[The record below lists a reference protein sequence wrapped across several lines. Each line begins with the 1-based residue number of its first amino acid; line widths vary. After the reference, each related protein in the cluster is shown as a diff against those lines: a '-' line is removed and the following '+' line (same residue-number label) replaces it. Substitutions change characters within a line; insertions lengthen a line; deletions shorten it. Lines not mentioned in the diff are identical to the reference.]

1 MKSWA
6 AGPEAGFARKVW
18 DAKLALQR
26 LVMVATSAIFTS
38 LVFIQVIF
46 RYFLDVPLFGLEEVA
61 TYLAVWLYF
70 VGTSYGAH
78 LRNHISANVMDV
90 LIGNERAR
98 DFVALVVSLITV
110 VLSVWMTV
118 WAINYLGWSLR
129 TGVSSL
135 ELKLPMAW
143 VHSSA
148 VIGLGLMSFY
158 FALEALDRLRAFV
171 AGEPFHAAF
180 QEDKEWSDPP
190 T

>member
-6 AGPEAGFARKVW
+6 AGPETGLARRVW
-18 DAKLALQR
+18 ETKLALQR

-38 LVFIQVIF
+38 LIFIQVIF
-46 RYFLDVPLFGLEEVA
+46 RYFLDVPLFGFEEIA

-70 VGTSYGAH
+70 IGTAYGAH

-90 LIGNERAR
+90 LIANERVR
-98 DFVALVVSLITV
+98 DFVALVVSVITV

-118 WAINYLGWSLR
+118 WAITYLAWSVR

-143 VHSSA
+143 VHVSA
-148 VIGLGLMSFY
+148 VVGLGLMTFY
-158 FALEALDRLRAFV
+158 FVLEALDRLRAFV
-171 AGEPFHAAF
+171 AGEPFQSAF
-180 QEDKEWSDPP
+180 REDKEWSDPP

>member
-6 AGPEAGFARKVW
+6 AGPETGLARRVW
-18 DAKLALQR
+18 EAKLALQR
-26 LVMVATSAIFTS
+26 FVMVATSAIFTS
-38 LVFIQVIF
+38 LVFIQVVF
-46 RYFLDVPLFGLEEVA
+46 RYLLDVPLFGLEEIA

-70 VGTSYGAH
+70 IGTAYGAH

-90 LIGNERAR
+90 LLANERAR

-118 WAINYLGWSLR
+118 WAGNYLAWSLG

-158 FALEALDRLRAFV
+158 FVLEALDRFRAFV
-171 AGEPFHAAF
+171 AGEHFEAAF
-180 QEDKEWSDPP
+180 REDKVWSDPP